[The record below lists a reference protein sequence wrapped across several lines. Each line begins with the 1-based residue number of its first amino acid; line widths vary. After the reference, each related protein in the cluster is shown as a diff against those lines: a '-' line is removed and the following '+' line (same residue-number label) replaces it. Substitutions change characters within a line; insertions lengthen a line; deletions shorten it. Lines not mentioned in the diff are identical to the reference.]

1 MSYIL
6 DALKKAESE
15 RKLGSVPNVHAQS
28 VPVAASETGS
38 SVWSRASTWIVLI
51 ALTITVGVLAWLKPW
66 QAVPASD
73 TGVSLPDQSP
83 SKIEDAESKSP
94 SVQQPL
100 SAAPG
105 SVAEPAGDAS
115 PPVTGS
121 ALPPVAG
128 NAELAV
134 MAPPA
139 NAVLPAEALPAEPA
153 KPKIR
158 PKFARK
164 SKENK
169 QAQSATPSRPV
180 SATEQEPVPASD
192 SPPETRVATL
202 RELPENI
209 QREIPAFT
217 ISGYIYSG
225 NQSERSILVNKRLLH
240 EGDEVAPG
248 LVLEKML
255 PKEAVLSYKGNRY
268 RISY

>member
-28 VPVAASETGS
+28 VPVATSEAGS

-51 ALTITVGVLAWLKPW
+51 ALAITVGVLAWLKPW
-66 QAVPASD
+66 QAVPVSNTSA
-73 TGVSLPDQSP
+73 SLPEQSP

-94 SVQQPL
+94 SVQPPL
-100 SAAPG
+100 SAA
-105 SVAEPAGDAS
+105 SSAFPAVSSAF
-115 PPVTGS
+115 PPVT
-121 ALPPVAG
+121 AG
-128 NAELAV
+128 NAELAAT
-134 MAPPA
+134 APPA

-158 PKFARK
+158 PKLARK
-164 SKENK
+164 STEKK
-169 QAQSATPSRPV
+169 QARSAEPSKPVV
-180 SATEQEPVPASD
+180 SAAEQEPVPASD
-192 SPPETRVATL
+192 PSPETRIATL

-209 QREIPAFT
+209 QREIPALT
-217 ISGYIYSG
+217 IGGYIYSG
-225 NQSERSILVNKRLLH
+225 NQSERSILINNRLLH
-240 EGDEVAPG
+240 EGEEVEPG

-255 PKEAVLSYKGNRY
+255 PNEAVLSYKGHRY